1 MLRMSETN
9 KIYFIGIGGIG
20 MSAIARYMLSQGKE
34 VYGYDKTE
42 TALTKKLVDEGMKIH
57 YTDDVNLVPD
67 GIGLVVYT
75 PAIPDGHTELNYF
88 RDNGYDVIKRAE
100 MLGRLSQVKKTIAIA
115 GTHGKTSTSATT
127 SHLLKHGK
135 EDISAFIG
143 GIMSNYESNYLQ
155 GSSDWIVVEADEYDR
170 SFLHLSPDII
180 AIMSMDADHL
190 DIYGDFDEM
199 IEGFEAFIMKIKQDG
214 TLILKEEMLAILSG
228 RVIEV
233 LADKNVDVI
242 LFGIDTETEVSVANV
257 SVKEG
262 KFFFDYESER
272 GTISGLQSNLAGR
285 HNIENSAVAITI
297 ASILGLDGEVIKDGL
312 QSFKGIKRRFEIIYE
327 DEKVTYI
334 DDYAHHPT
342 ELRSAIGAAKEL
354 FPDKKI
360 TGIFQPHLFSRT
372 RDFVEGFAEAL
383 DMLDEVLLMDIYPA
397 REKPIEG
404 VTSKIIFDKMSIEN
418 KSLVTKAS
426 LMDNLNDNE
435 LEVLMTLGAGD
446 IDVFVSKIKEL
457 LTGKK

>member
-199 IEGFEAFIMKIKQDG
+199 IEGFEAFIMKLKQDG

>member
-285 HNIENSAVAITI
+285 HNIENSAMAITI

>member
-1 MLRMSETN
+1 MSETN